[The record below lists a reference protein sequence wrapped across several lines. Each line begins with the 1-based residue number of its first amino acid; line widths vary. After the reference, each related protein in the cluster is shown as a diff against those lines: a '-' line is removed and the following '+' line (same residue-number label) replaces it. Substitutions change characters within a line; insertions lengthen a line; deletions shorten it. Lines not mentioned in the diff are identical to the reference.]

1 VVNEGSVKV
10 HSLHTQQDLVGRYG
24 MDPLSAIRA
33 APDSLEKRKVLEICK
48 HNLSALD
55 RRSRPGHLTASV
67 LVVYP
72 IDRNILLLY
81 HKKFQKWLQPG
92 GHADGDPDLARV
104 ALREAVEETG
114 IEGLRLLEPP
124 IDVDIHKVDPP
135 NEDPHEHYDLRYLVL
150 SPSRAEPVGN
160 NESDRLRWVSIHD
173 FSEVQADPSLYRLA
187 DRGLSV
193 LSDLLEGEL
202 I

>member
-1 VVNEGSVKV
+1 MKV
-10 HSLHTQQDLVGRYG
+10 YSLHTQQDLVDRAG
-24 MDPLSAIRA
+24 MNPFSAIRA
-33 APDSLEKRKVLEICK
+33 APDSLEKRKVLEVCK
-48 HNLSALD
+48 HNLDALD

-81 HKKFQKWLQPG
+81 HKKLQKWLQPG

-104 ALREAVEETG
+104 ALGEAVEETG
-114 IEGLRLLEPP
+114 IAGLRLLEPP

>member
-1 VVNEGSVKV
+1 MKL
-10 HSLHTQQDLVGRYG
+10 HSLHTQQDLVSRYV

-33 APDSLEKRKVLEICK
+33 APDSLEKRKVLEACK
-48 HNLSALD
+48 HNLGALD

-81 HKKFQKWLQPG
+81 HKKLQKWLQPG

-104 ALREAVEETG
+104 ALREATEETG
-114 IEGLRLLEPP
+114 IVGLRLLEPP

-135 NEDPHEHYDLRYLVL
+135 NEDSHEHYDLRYLVL
-150 SPSRAEPVGN
+150 SPSRADPVGN
-160 NESDRLRWVSIHD
+160 NESEKLRWVSIND
-173 FSEVQADPSLYRLA
+173 FSEIQADPSLYRLA

-193 LSDLLEGEL
+193 LADLLGSEL